1 MDVLTGLRSDPK
13 YLFSKYIY
21 DKEGD
26 FLFEQIM
33 NSPEYYPSRCE
44 MEIFKEQTS
53 FIANAL
59 VHGKEKIY
67 VIELGPGDIAK
78 SIHLIRELCLCD
90 VLGTYI
96 PIDISRHIIELLKAT
111 FIQEFPSLKFQGFT
125 GEYFEKLPEAIKAS
139 DNKRVILFLGG
150 NATNFPPEVTTG
162 MFNRL
167 NAMMQRG
174 DVLMTGFDLK
184 KDPRIIL
191 SAYNDREG
199 WTARFNLNLLKRIN
213 RELGGNFVLENFSH
227 YPSYDPQ
234 TGACKSH
241 LVSEKLQEVNISG
254 SNIVFR
260 KGEPVFI
267 EISQKYDEET
277 ISKIAREVGFVQK
290 SIFKDRN
297 KYFAD
302 VIWQKP

>member
-191 SAYNDREG
+191 AAYNDREG

-227 YPSYDPQ
+227 YPNYDPQ
-234 TGACKSH
+234 TGACKSY